1 MKNKEQFTKFQ
12 ELVYELKVGD
22 AMITDVITVKPTR
35 KMSELRKILKDHR
48 ISGVP
53 VTGKKSS
60 LIGMI
65 SIEDFIKWLLEG
77 ATDCTIQ
84 ERMTEDVKRFYADEP
99 LVHAVGKFE
108 KSGYGR
114 FPVVER
120 KTGKLIG
127 IITKGVIIEKVL
139 RKLEID
145 YQEEEIHRYRASHL
159 FEDIIA
165 DNISLVLKFHIEG
178 KNFDKAGEVSSKLKR
193 TLSRLNIHPQIVRRI
208 SIASYEAELNIVIY
222 TDGGDVTARIQPDLF
237 RIDMYDFGPGIPDV
251 KKVLK
256 PGYSTAPDWVRE
268 LGFGAGMGLT
278 NIQKCADNFHL
289 VSKMGVGTHL
299 RFDVNLN

>member
-1 MKNKEQFTKFQ
+1 MKNNEQFTKVQ
-12 ELVYELKVGD
+12 ELVYEPKVGD

-35 KMSELRKILKDHR
+35 KMSALRKILKDHR

-53 VTGKKSS
+53 VTEKNAS
-60 LIGMI
+60 LLGMI
-65 SIEDFIKWLLEG
+65 SIEDFIKWLSEG
-77 ATDCTIQ
+77 SADCTIQ
-84 ERMTEDVKRFYADEP
+84 ERMTKEVKKCYADEP
-99 LVHAVGKFE
+99 LVHAVSKFE

-139 RKLEID
+139 HKLEID

-193 TLSRLNIHPQIVRRI
+193 TLSRLNIHPQVIRRI
-208 SIASYEAELNIVIY
+208 SIASYEAEMNIVIY
-222 TDGGDVTARIQPDLF
+222 TDGGEATARIQPDLF
-237 RIDMYDFGPGIPDV
+237 RIDIYDFGPGIPDV
-251 KKVLK
+251 KKALK

-268 LGFGAGMGLT
+268 LGFGAGMGLP

-289 VSKMGVGTHL
+289 VSKVGIGTHL
-299 RFDVNLN
+299 RFEINLN